1 MEGTLKIPAPK
12 TVPTMSEIMS
22 KVDNECCGFF
32 VESSAVGELTTFV
45 KACDGATGLLQS
57 KSGHIQVIPD
67 TEVQRMLGVSKDIV
81 DAVEESLDK
90 IDVDPLRREGQ
101 QAGRWV
107 LLDYN
112 DIVVH
117 VQHVEERAYYDLER
131 LWKDCPEIPLPP
143 APEEAS
149 E

>member
-1 MEGTLKIPAPK
+1 MAPSPQALDWAYRAAWAAQDK
-12 TVPTMSEIMS
+12 LATDVRLIDVSDRLGLTDI
-22 KVDNECCGFF
+22 F
-32 VESSAVGELTTFV
+32 VLASASN
-45 KACDGATGLLQS
+45 DR
-57 KSGHIQVIPD
+57 QVRSVID
-67 TEVQRMLGVSKDIV
+67 V
-81 DAVEESLDK
+81 VEAALDK
-90 IDVDPLRREGQ
+90 IDVDPLRREGEQ
-101 QAGRWV
+101 GGRWI

>member
-1 MEGTLKIPAPK
+1 VAPSPQALDWAYRAAWAAQDK
-12 TVPTMSEIMS
+12 LATDVRLIDVSDRLGLTDI
-22 KVDNECCGFF
+22 F
-32 VESSAVGELTTFV
+32 VLASASNDRQVRAV
-45 KACDGATGLLQS
+45 IDG
-57 KSGHIQVIPD
+57 
-67 TEVQRMLGVSKDIV
+67 
-81 DAVEESLDK
+81 VEAALDK
-90 IDVDPLRREGQ
+90 IDVDPLRREGEQ
-101 QAGRWV
+101 GGRWI

-143 APEEAS
+143 APDEAAS